1 MTSKISKL
9 SKTTKSFVAAAV
21 LGAALFASS
30 GAQAGGNNFQGSF
43 HIDLGNGFSFN
54 INNGQQKHYKKGHG
68 NKGQFNKGHGNRY
81 SCLNTQQAIHGMQ
94 RMGYKN
100 IRVIGGNNRFV
111 KVKGTRHNNRF
122 ILRINKCTGKMA
134 VLERKKIR
142 HTYKNNNNFR
152 GNGFGGRVT
161 LHY

>member
-1 MTSKISKL
+1 MTSKFSTL
-9 SKTTKSFVAAAV
+9 SKTTKSIVAAAV
-21 LGAALFASS
+21 LGATLFASS
-30 GAQAGGNNFQGSF
+30 GAQAAGNNFQGNF
-43 HIDLGNGFSFN
+43 HLDLGNGFSFD
-54 INNGQQKHYKKGHG
+54 INNGQQRRHYNKGKRHG
-68 NKGQFNKGHGNRY
+68 NGNRY
-81 SCLNTQQAIHGMQ
+81 SCLNTRQAVQGMA
-94 RMGYKN
+94 RMGYRN

-122 ILRINKCTGKMA
+122 VMRINKCSGKMA

-142 HTYKNNNNFR
+142 QHHNNNNKFR